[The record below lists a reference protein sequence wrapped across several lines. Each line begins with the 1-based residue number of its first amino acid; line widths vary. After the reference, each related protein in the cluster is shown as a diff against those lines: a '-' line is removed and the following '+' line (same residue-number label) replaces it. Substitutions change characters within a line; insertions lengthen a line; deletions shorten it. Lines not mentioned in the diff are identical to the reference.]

1 MCLAVPMQILKINND
16 EALVEL
22 EGFQK
27 EINVSLMEN
36 IKVGDYV
43 MVHAGFAIQKVDPS
57 EVAATVEVLREYKN
71 KMDEI
76 R

>member
-1 MCLAVPMQILKINND
+1 MQILKINND